1 MNLSLGDFPFVGNG
15 ENRGGG
21 GNGRV
26 PVAFPQLYD
35 KVAWRLVV
43 YTALELPLCNKR
55 GKADDVTNK
64 GYLAK
69 NWLCV
74 FWLISLFICNKLYM
88 KSTF

>member
-15 ENRGGG
+15 EMEEFLLPFHN
-21 GNGRV
+21 
-26 PVAFPQLYD
+26 YD

-43 YTALELPLCNKR
+43 YTALGLPLCNKR

-69 NWLCV
+69 NWLYV